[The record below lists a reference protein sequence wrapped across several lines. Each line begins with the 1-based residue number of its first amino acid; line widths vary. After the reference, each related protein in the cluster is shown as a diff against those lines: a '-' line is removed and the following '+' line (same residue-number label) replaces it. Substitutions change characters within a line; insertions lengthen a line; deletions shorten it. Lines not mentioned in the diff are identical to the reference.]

1 MVRETLGQHGWY
13 WAQLLISLGLVVWII
28 LLVDPLVM
36 VQFYPKVAPMA
47 WLLIA
52 LAALGNIIVQFW
64 RWGLLIRAYS
74 TDFHPRD
81 ILPSF
86 LAGYT
91 FRLILPGGHAEITK
105 IFLLPG
111 RKRGKVVAF
120 GLERFFQTF
129 IKLMLMIAALGLL
142 FPAHRLMA
150 GIVAAGLLIV
160 YFLTPALP
168 FWKKIAEKPTN
179 GQRTFL
185 VNLGYS
191 LLMFILMGIQYY
203 LIFWKLYPVRWD
215 LTLATVAF
223 LWGSGLIPITISG
236 MGIREWIAS
245 YLFPLQ
251 GIPAGEGVAAA
262 LVIFFLNSILPAVAG
277 IYFIHRHRH
286 HLKDIPPTLRQSGH
300 QIKHWLRSRK

>member
-1 MVRETLGQHGWY
+1 LVPATLSQRLWHWGQL
-13 WAQLLISLGLVVWII
+13 AISLGLMVWII
-28 LLVDPLVM
+28 LQVDPAVM
-36 VQFYPKVAPMA
+36 IQFYPKVSPVA
-47 WLLIA
+47 WLLIV
-52 LAALGNIIVQFW
+52 LAALGNITVQFW
-64 RWGLLIRAYS
+64 RWRLLIREYS
-74 TDFHPRD
+74 TDFHPGD

-86 LAGYT
+86 LAGFT

-111 RKRGKVVAF
+111 RKRGKIVAF

-129 IKLMLMIAALGLL
+129 IKLMLIAGALGML
-142 FPAHRLMA
+142 FPAHRLLA
-150 GIVAAGLLIV
+150 GMVAAGMLIV
-160 YFLTPALP
+160 YFLTPVLP
-168 FWKKIAEKPTN
+168 FWKKIEEKPTN
-179 GQRTFL
+179 GQWTFL

-191 LLMFILMGIQYY
+191 LLMFMFMGIQYY

-215 LTLATVAF
+215 FTLATVAF
-223 LWGSGLIPITISG
+223 LWGSGLVPITISG
-236 MGIREWIAS
+236 MGVREWMAS

-262 LVIFFLNSILPAVAG
+262 LVIFFLNSILPALVG